1 MQRWQEEHERIQAD
15 FMRCIRSF
23 RTMSS
28 IWGKLALLDASPG
41 ANAYAKKKSAMF
53 KKMEN
58 NAVRLFDH
66 AGYHDLRVKLENGEP
81 LVVHIQAERNKPENT
96 IPETQTE
103 VSRPFQLGPNWLTR
117 SRVGSRRLTC
127 KLTHLKLPITIVIV
141 TGWIL
146 PVQQS

>member
-23 RTMSS
+23 RTMSAV
-28 IWGKLALLDASPG
+28 WGKLVRSEASPG

-58 NAVRLFDH
+58 NAAHLFDR

-81 LVVHIQAERNKPENT
+81 LVVHIQAERNNTENL
-96 IPETQTE
+96 IAEIQPE
-103 VSRPFQLGPNWLTR
+103 VSQ
-117 SRVGSRRLTC
+117 
-127 KLTHLKLPITIVIV
+127 
-141 TGWIL
+141 
-146 PVQQS
+146 PVCG

>member
-28 IWGKLALLDASPG
+28 VWGKLVIPDASPG

-58 NAVRLFDH
+58 NAARLFDH
-66 AGYHDLRVKLENGEP
+66 AGYHDLRVKLENGEA
-81 LVVHIQAERNKPENT
+81 LVVHIQAEQNKPEN
-96 IPETQTE
+96 IIVDAQTE
-103 VSRPFQLGPNWLTR
+103 VSRPFQRGPNWLTR
-117 SRVGSRRLTC
+117 SRVGSRWLTR
-127 KLTHLKLPITIVIV
+127 KLK
-141 TGWIL
+141 GY
-146 PVQQS
+146 